1 MIHGLVPRWSVFGEA
16 KLGGD
21 MRLGVISDTHGMLR
35 PTVAEVFRDVDRIV
49 HCGDVGSPHI
59 LDQLALLAPVSTAY
73 GNTDGFDVRAR
84 STKVVRLVC
93 EGRVTIAL
101 HGDQLGMPTPT
112 ALMDEFPDAEII
124 LYGHTHKPLIEHLE
138 GSVTVMNPGAAGAVR
153 VSCRPTVGILEWEGD
168 SAPVARIVSLDA
180 PRHHDKG

>member
-1 MIHGLVPRWSVFGEA
+1 
-16 KLGGD
+16 

-35 PTVAEVFRDVDRIV
+35 PTVADLFRDVDRIV

-59 LDQLALLAPVSTAY
+59 LDQLELLAPVSTAY

-124 LYGHTHKPLIEHLE
+124 LYGHTHKPLIEHL
-138 GSVTVMNPGAAGAVR
+138 GDSVTVMNPGAAGAVR

-168 SAPVARIVSLDA
+168 SAPVARIVSLDDA